1 MLILKRREGQ
11 AIDVGEDVRIIL
23 QEIRGTHAKIAI
35 VAPKDVRVKRSEMV
49 LAVSE
54 ENRRAAEAGQ
64 RSDVMSQISRVDKLL
79 HKVEPNTK

>member
-35 VAPKDVRVKRSEMV
+35 VAPKQVRVKRSEMV
-49 LAVSE
+49 LTVSE

>member
-23 QEIRGTHAKIAI
+23 QEIRGGHAKIAI
-35 VAPKDVRVKRSEMV
+35 VAPKEVRVKRSEMV

-64 RSDVMSQISRVDKLL
+64 RSDLMNQISRVDKLL
-79 HKVEPNTK
+79 HKVEPKDK